1 MNIGRLARLAHEMQV
16 NMARVQQ
23 ELRDTTVE
31 ATVGGGAVRVVMTG
45 AQELRAIEIDPA
57 TVDPADVELL
67 QGLVFAAVTDALA
80 RSKRLAEEKMAAV
93 TGGPGLPGLGGTVGL
108 PGLPGIP

>member
-1 MNIGRLARLAHEMQV
+1 VNIGQLTRMAQEMQG

-45 AQELRAIEIDPA
+45 AQELRSVEIDPA
-57 TVDPADVELL
+57 TVDASDVELL
-67 QGLVFAAVTDALA
+67 QDLVFAAVSDALA
-80 RSKRLAEEKMAAV
+80 QSKRLAEEKMAAIS
-93 TGGPGLPGLGGTVGL
+93 GGLGL
-108 PGLPGIP
+108 PGLPGLR

>member
-1 MNIGRLARLAHEMQV
+1 MNIGQLTRMAQEMQA

-45 AQELRAIEIDPA
+45 AQELRSVEIDPA
-57 TVDPADVELL
+57 TVDASDVELL
-67 QGLVFAAVTDALA
+67 QDLVFAAVTDALA
-80 RSKRLAEEKMAAV
+80 QSKRLAEEKMAAIS
-93 TGGPGLPGLGGTVGL
+93 GGLGL
-108 PGLPGIP
+108 PGLPGLR

>member
-1 MNIGRLARLAHEMQV
+1 MNIGQLTRMGQEMQA

-45 AQELRAIEIDPA
+45 AQELRSVEIDPA
-57 TVDPADVELL
+57 TVDASDVELL
-67 QGLVFAAVTDALA
+67 QDLVFAAVSDALA
-80 RSKRLAEEKMAAV
+80 QSKRLAEEKMAAIS
-93 TGGPGLPGLGGTVGL
+93 GGLGL
-108 PGLPGIP
+108 PGLPGLR

>member
-1 MNIGRLARLAHEMQV
+1 MNIGQLSRMAQEMQA

-45 AQELRAIEIDPA
+45 AQELRSVEIDPA
-57 TVDPADVELL
+57 TVDASDVELL
-67 QGLVFAAVTDALA
+67 QDLVFAAVTDALA
-80 RSKRLAEEKMAAV
+80 QSKRLAEEKMAAIS
-93 TGGPGLPGLGGTVGL
+93 GGLGL
-108 PGLPGIP
+108 PGLPGLR

>member
-1 MNIGRLARLAHEMQV
+1 MNIANLTRMAQEMKAQV
-16 NMARVQQ
+16 ARVQA
-23 ELRDTTVE
+23 ELHEATVE

-67 QGLVFAAVTDALA
+67 QDLVFAAVTDALGQ
-80 RSKRLAEEKMAAV
+80 SKRLAEERMAAV
-93 TGGPGLPGLGGTVGL
+93 TGGLGLPGLGG
-108 PGLPGIP
+108 LPGIR

>member
-1 MNIGRLARLAHEMQV
+1 MNIGQLTRMAQEMQA

-23 ELRDTTVE
+23 ELRDTMVE

-45 AQELRAIEIDPA
+45 AQELRAVEIDPA

-67 QGLVFAAVTDALA
+67 QDLVFAAVTDALA
-80 RSKRLAEEKMAAV
+80 QSKRLAEEKMAAIS
-93 TGGPGLPGLGGTVGL
+93 GGMGL
-108 PGLPGIP
+108 PGLPGLR

>member
-1 MNIGRLARLAHEMQV
+1 MNIANLTRMAQEMQASV
-16 NMARVQQ
+16 ARVQQ

-45 AQELRAIEIDPA
+45 AQELRAVEIDAA

-67 QGLVFAAVTDALA
+67 QDLVFAAVTDALA
-80 RSKRLAEEKMAAV
+80 QSKRLAEDRMAAV
-93 TGGPGLPGLGGTVGL
+93 TGGLGLPGLGGI
-108 PGLPGIP
+108 PGIR

>member
-1 MNIGRLARLAHEMQV
+1 MNIGQLTRMAQEMQA

-45 AQELRAIEIDPA
+45 AQELRSVEIDPA
-57 TVDPADVELL
+57 TVDASDVELL
-67 QGLVFAAVTDALA
+67 QDLVFAAVTDALA
-80 RSKRLAEEKMAAV
+80 QSKRLAEEKMAAIS
-93 TGGPGLPGLGGTVGL
+93 GGLGL
-108 PGLPGIP
+108 PGLPGLPGLR

>member
-1 MNIGRLARLAHEMQV
+1 MNIGQLTRMAQEMQA

-45 AQELRAIEIDPA
+45 AQELRAVEIDPA
-57 TVDPADVELL
+57 TVDASDVELL
-67 QGLVFAAVTDALA
+67 QDLVFAAVADALA
-80 RSKRLAEEKMAAV
+80 QSKRLAEEKMAAIS
-93 TGGPGLPGLGGTVGL
+93 GGLGL
-108 PGLPGIP
+108 PGLPGLR

>member
-1 MNIGRLARLAHEMQV
+1 VNIGQLTRMAQEMQA

-45 AQELRAIEIDPA
+45 AQELRSVEIDPA
-57 TVDPADVELL
+57 TVDASDVELL
-67 QGLVFAAVTDALA
+67 QDLVFAAVTDALA
-80 RSKRLAEEKMAAV
+80 QSKRLAEEKMAAI
-93 TGGPGLPGLGGTVGL
+93 TGGLGLSGLPGLR
-108 PGLPGIP
+108 

>member
-1 MNIGRLARLAHEMQV
+1 MNIGQLTRMAQEMQA

-45 AQELRAIEIDPA
+45 AQELRSVEIDPA
-57 TVDPADVELL
+57 TVDASDVELL
-67 QGLVFAAVTDALA
+67 QDLVFAAVSDALA
-80 RSKRLAEEKMAAV
+80 QSKRLAEEKMAAIS
-93 TGGPGLPGLGGTVGL
+93 GGLGL
-108 PGLPGIP
+108 PGLPGLR

>member
-1 MNIGRLARLAHEMQV
+1 MAQEMQA

-45 AQELRAIEIDPA
+45 AQELRSVEFDPA
-57 TVDPADVELL
+57 TVDASDVELL
-67 QGLVFAAVTDALA
+67 QDLVFAAVTDALA
-80 RSKRLAEEKMAAV
+80 QSKRLAEEKMAAIS
-93 TGGPGLPGLGGTVGL
+93 GGLGLSGLPGLR
-108 PGLPGIP
+108 